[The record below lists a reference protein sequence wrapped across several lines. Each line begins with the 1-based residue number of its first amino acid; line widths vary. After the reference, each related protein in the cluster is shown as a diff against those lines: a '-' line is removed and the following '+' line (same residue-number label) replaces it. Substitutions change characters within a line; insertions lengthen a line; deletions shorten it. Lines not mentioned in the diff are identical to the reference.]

1 MEAATEA
8 PPPAVTHYRRRAR
21 YHLPYA
27 LTSTLKVGDDVLDR
41 WGRRLTVAE
50 VGPSGLTLVGDA
62 SRRSW
67 LSSRVAWEWV
77 YQAAEELSLIP

>member
-8 PPPAVTHYRRRAR
+8 PAPVQTTYRRRAR

-27 LTSTLKVGDDVLDR
+27 LTASLKPGDDVLDR
-41 WGRRLTVAE
+41 WGRRLTVAD

-67 LSSRVAWEWV
+67 ENAREAWSWV
-77 YQAAEELSLIP
+77 YEASEQLSLIP